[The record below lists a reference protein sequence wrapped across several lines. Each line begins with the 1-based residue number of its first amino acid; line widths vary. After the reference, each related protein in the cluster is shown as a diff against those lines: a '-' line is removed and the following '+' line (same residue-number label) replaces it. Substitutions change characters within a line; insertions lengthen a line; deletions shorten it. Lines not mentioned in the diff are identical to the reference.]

1 MRAQDADVDR
11 RSPLYLAKALRM
23 YLICGGPFARF
34 RSRGSFCPGDVVAD
48 RCDRL
53 DKILVTATP
62 RLRGCGE
69 EADDNPREVTGTQ
82 EGTATI
88 GEPGAQDVDPTAEHG
103 VETVGQGGWQMVA
116 RGQWP
121 RDPWAVARAQP
132 LHMIGSAGRLRVSS
146 SVSPYVP

>member
-1 MRAQDADVDR
+1 MRVQDADVDR
-11 RSPLYLAKALRM
+11 RSPLYLARALRM
-23 YLICGGPFARF
+23 HLICVGPFAR
-34 RSRGSFCPGDVVAD
+34 SSSCGSFCPGDVVAA

-53 DKILVTATP
+53 GKILLTATP

-103 VETVGQGGWQMVA
+103 VEAAGQGGWRMVA
-116 RGQWP
+116 HGP
-121 RDPWAVARAQP
+121 RPVAP
-132 LHMIGSAGRLRVSS
+132 
-146 SVSPYVP
+146 

>member
-1 MRAQDADVDR
+1 MRVQNTEVHF

-23 YLICGGPFARF
+23 YLICLGLFARAS
-34 RSRGSFCPGDVVAD
+34 SRGSFYPADVVAD

-53 DKILVTATP
+53 GKILVTATP

-103 VETVGQGGWQMVA
+103 VETAGQGGWRMVA
-116 RGQWP
+116 HGP
-121 RDPWAVARAQP
+121 RPVAP
-132 LHMIGSAGRLRVSS
+132 
-146 SVSPYVP
+146 